1 MLTDWGRRNLKDFFE
16 SIASAFGAFHITP
29 NAITLFGLL
38 LNLVVAFLIVTD
50 RVRAA
55 GMLYII
61 AAGTDAID
69 GTLARMLG
77 IRNRFGAFW
86 DSTLDRMGEAIVI
99 ASIGLWTAKHGDLT
113 GVAVAFAALV
123 TSYLVSYTR
132 ARAEG
137 LGIDTKVGVGTRVER
152 FVIMV
157 IALLLGY
164 PIIGLAI
171 IALLAGITTLQ
182 RIYDVWRQTR

>member
-16 SIASAFGAFHITP
+16 SIASAFGALHITP
-29 NAITLFGLL
+29 NAVTLFGLL
-38 LNLVVAFLIVTD
+38 LNLVVALLIITD
-50 RVRAA
+50 RVRVA
-55 GMLYII
+55 GILYII

-69 GTLARMLG
+69 GTLARMLSV
-77 IRNRFGAFW
+77 RNRFGAFW

-99 ASIGLWTAKHGDLT
+99 ASIGLWAARNGDLT

-157 IALLLGY
+157 AALVLGY

-171 IALLAGITTLQ
+171 IALLAGITTIQ